1 MHSLTEV
8 LTLGIII
15 FKDILVTLRVKDD
28 ILLSFLISIY
38 LITSGPLIFFLL
50 RNCLFIPFIH
60 FSIKADLPILSMFLH
75 RKLKH
80 HSNAKPSLNSIMM
93 QSNCR
98 LLMLFTNRISI
109 LFHH

>member
-1 MHSLTEV
+1 MLYSAKMLSRKIIPIILTPYSRNEKIMHSFIEV

-60 FSIKADLPILSMFLH
+60 FSIKADLPILSMFYTE
-75 RKLKH
+75 
-80 HSNAKPSLNSIMM
+80 N
-93 QSNCR
+93 
-98 LLMLFTNRISI
+98 
-109 LFHH
+109 